1 MLYFEKVGR
10 MDKKYDVIMVDAY
23 QDITIPFQ
31 MSSVDQ
37 NYSGGMGLHH
47 AVWNTSLENPVG

>member
-1 MLYFEKVGR
+1 

-23 QDITIPFQ
+23 QDIAIPFQ

-47 AVWNTSLENPVG
+47 AVWNTSLENPAG